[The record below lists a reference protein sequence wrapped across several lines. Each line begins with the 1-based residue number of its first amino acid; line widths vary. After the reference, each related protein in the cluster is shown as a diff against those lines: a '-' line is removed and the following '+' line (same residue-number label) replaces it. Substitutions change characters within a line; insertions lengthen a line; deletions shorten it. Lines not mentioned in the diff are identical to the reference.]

1 MPSLV
6 AWMNGLEVGTWTRRS
21 TDISDFVYTP
31 SWIESRFS
39 RALSLSIPITADRT
53 VKGPQVTNYFDN
65 LLPDNPDI
73 RKRIG
78 AKWSVRS
85 ETFDLL
91 TAIGRDCVG
100 AVQLMPEGEKPSGWN
115 EIKTIPLDEAQ
126 IAAHLRQVTRT
137 GHSFGSDDDDDD
149 FRISIAG
156 AQEKTALLCMAGK
169 WYRPEGATPTTHI
182 LKLPLGVI
190 AGGIDFKHSVQNEW
204 LCSEFLH
211 AIGMAVAS
219 TKILTFEDQEVL
231 SVHRFDR
238 RFIGASEEEVASSS
252 FKPRTGTYILR
263 LPQEDLCQAFGLTSE
278 KKYEN
283 KGGPSIKRILDLLAG
298 SDNASDDKANF
309 LITQLLFWILAAPDG
324 HAKNFSLHFTAGGRF
339 RLTPLYDV
347 LSAWPVINRGPKKLQ
362 YEKVKLAMAVSGK
375 SRHYNLNE
383 IQARHWHALA
393 ASSGVDGLWN
403 RMVDVVER
411 ASPTMTAIEKRLPRG
426 FPGEVFQATLG
437 GIKKHVEVFRLGLA
451 SL

>member
-1 MPSLV
+1 MD
-6 AWMNGLEVGTWTRRS
+6 ERTRSGNVDATIHGYLRLCIH
-21 TDISDFVYTP
+21 TFLDRYA
-31 SWIESRFS
+31 RFS

-211 AIGMAVAS
+211 AIGMAVAC
-219 TKILTFEDQEVL
+219 TKYSRSKI
-231 SVHRFDR
+231 R
-238 RFIGASEEEVASSS
+238 
-252 FKPRTGTYILR
+252 
-263 LPQEDLCQAFGLTSE
+263 
-278 KKYEN
+278 KY
-283 KGGPSIKRILDLLAG
+283 
-298 SDNASDDKANF
+298 
-309 LITQLLFWILAAPDG
+309 
-324 HAKNFSLHFTAGGRF
+324 
-339 RLTPLYDV
+339 
-347 LSAWPVINRGPKKLQ
+347 
-362 YEKVKLAMAVSGK
+362 
-375 SRHYNLNE
+375 
-383 IQARHWHALA
+383 
-393 ASSGVDGLWN
+393 
-403 RMVDVVER
+403 
-411 ASPTMTAIEKRLPRG
+411 
-426 FPGEVFQATLG
+426 
-437 GIKKHVEVFRLGLA
+437 
-451 SL
+451 